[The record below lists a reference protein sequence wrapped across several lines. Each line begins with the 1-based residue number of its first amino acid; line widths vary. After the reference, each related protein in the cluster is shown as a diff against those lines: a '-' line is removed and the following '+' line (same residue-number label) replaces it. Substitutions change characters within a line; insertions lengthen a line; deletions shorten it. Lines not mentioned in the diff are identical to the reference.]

1 MKNLNEEVNKIKHLF
16 NYKKGDV
23 ITESL
28 LNEKYDYNKIENLT
42 DPKEIYEVIKGGLSR
57 PKALGAS
64 FISSLVGEAPIEA
77 AYMAIEK
84 GGDDLF
90 IKVNEEFLNDD
101 SDEIKQLIKK
111 YCLDCKRGTPL
122 RKKLGFLTGIELLS
136 LVEGSLDIDEVY
148 HKKSIFSMLDQNKWR
163 YLTQGTS
170 NKKTHILDDGKGN
183 FIGEN

>member
-57 PKALGAS
+57 P
-64 FISSLVGEAPIEA
+64 LVGEAPIEA

-84 GGDDLF
+84 GGDNLF

-101 SDEIKQLIKK
+101 SDEIKELIKK
-111 YCLDCKRGTPL
+111 YCYYCKRGDSL
-122 RKKLGFLTGIELLS
+122 SLTGIELLS
-136 LVEGSLDIDEVY
+136 LVEGGLDIDEVY
-148 HKKSIFSMLDQNKWR
+148 HTKSIFSMMDQNKWR

-170 NKKTHILDDGKGN
+170 NKKTHILDDGTGN